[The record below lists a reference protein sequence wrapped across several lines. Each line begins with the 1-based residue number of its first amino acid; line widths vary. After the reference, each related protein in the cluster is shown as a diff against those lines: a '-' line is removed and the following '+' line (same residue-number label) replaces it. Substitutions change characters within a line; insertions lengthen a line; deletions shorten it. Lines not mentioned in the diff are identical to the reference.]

1 MTLAVKKLASKYS
14 KQYLDRLRNL
24 LLDKSYQGTQDNNSG
39 SIDFEL
45 DLEVVYDQRKKVE
58 DVVIK

>member
-24 LLDKSYQGTQDNNSG
+24 LLEKSYAGALENNSG
-39 SIDFEL
+39 PIDFEL